1 MKLNNPDV
9 LLVDDNP
16 ADILITTKAFE
27 EINPGVKVRAAQ
39 DGHTAL
45 EYLDRCE
52 GFEGSPLPKLILL
65 DLNLPGMNGLEVLEN
80 VRSRPAL
87 RSVPVIILSSSAHQR
102 DVEKAYRFGA
112 NSYITKPLSWD
123 DFREVVAGIHNFWL
137 NLVRYPEASTSL
149 MVEVD

>member
-80 VRSRPAL
+80 VRSRP
-87 RSVPVIILSSSAHQR
+87 
-102 DVEKAYRFGA
+102 
-112 NSYITKPLSWD
+112 
-123 DFREVVAGIHNFWL
+123 
-137 NLVRYPEASTSL
+137 
-149 MVEVD
+149 